1 LKILHNKY
9 LKVDYP
15 NPRTL
20 QIYQRIKGLGEKI
33 NRNNKPWRL
42 TRQIVSVTKPA
53 GKISI
58 IESAKSTQEFP
69 AKDKVTILSANLYHD
84 WPRKRKLKER
94 LECFVELVD
103 QEGADILLLQEIAR
117 TEQIYAD
124 EWLGNEL
131 GMAYVYSRANGHAK
145 DIGFEEGLGVFS
157 RFPIRKPRLA
167 QLSDQMNP
175 FHRRIAL
182 GASISTDIGE
192 IVAFSVHLA
201 INNRMNRSQ
210 MSRLKNWVDEQSGDI
225 PAVIGGDF
233 NALEHSPQIRSTH
246 DSWCDSYREI
256 NPTDKGYTHQLH
268 WPWGEAFRQSRLDYL
283 FLREGE
289 SNWQVEQAKH
299 IEMKDC
305 EISDHRPV
313 LITAK
318 MVNRGINSETDVIL

>member
-1 LKILHNKY
+1 MTILNNKY

-15 NPRTL
+15 NPRSL
-20 QIYQRIKGLGEKI
+20 KIYQRIKVLGEKLG
-33 NRNNKPWRL
+33 RNNKPWPL
-42 TRQIVSVTKPA
+42 TRQIVSVTKPV

-58 IESAKSTQEFP
+58 LESPKPTQEISTEN
-69 AKDKVTILSANLYHD
+69 KVTILTANLFHD
-84 WPRKRKLKER
+84 WPRKRRLKER

-117 TEQIYAD
+117 TKQIYAD
-124 EWLGNEL
+124 EWLGDKL

-157 RFPIRKPRLA
+157 RFPIGKPRLT

-182 GASISTDIGE
+182 GASISTNIGE

-201 INNRMNRSQ
+201 INNRMNQSQ
-210 MSRLKNWVDEQSGDI
+210 VSRLKNWVDEQSGDI

-233 NALEHSPQIRSTH
+233 NAHENSPQIRSTQR
-246 DSWCDSYREI
+246 SWCDSYREI
-256 NPTDKGYTHQLH
+256 NPSDGGYTHQLH

-283 FLREGE
+283 FLRRGE
-289 SNWQVEQAKH
+289 SNWMVEEAKH

-305 EISDHRPV
+305 RISDHRPV
-313 LITAK
+313 LIKAK
-318 MVNRGINSETDVIL
+318 ILNRGVSSGTVVIQ